1 MVRASPGICRHQAA
15 EYADDALANP
25 CRSCAPT
32 PAFGWQTSVVNIATR
47 HKQGIETGSGFNSL
61 VYSTREMAVGYDSA
75 RNRVGALAI
84 AEKAGVTPVM
94 LKEAPKLQC

>member
-1 MVRASPGICRHQAA
+1 MVIGEGMNKAAHDLLDSRCASAV
-15 EYADDALANP
+15 ALRGLP
-25 CRSCAPT
+25 
-32 PAFGWQTSVVNIATR
+32 W
-47 HKQGIETGSGFNSL
+47 EL
-61 VYSTREMAVGYDSA
+61 VLLGPQAVGYDSA